1 MNLPF
6 EPIIIYKNNPRIA
19 KLHKTFQLYHINN
32 IEDAI
37 FQFFL
42 LLCRIIILNLQTYS
56 AYVNLWRARNE
67 KRSNF
72 YGEKYWKTV
81 CCILFFIRLGICC
94 LSGNARQGYCRA
106 NK

>member
-1 MNLPF
+1 MKLPF

-42 LLCRIIILNLQTYS
+42 LLCRIIILNLQT
-56 AYVNLWRARNE
+56 
-67 KRSNF
+67 
-72 YGEKYWKTV
+72 
-81 CCILFFIRLGICC
+81 
-94 LSGNARQGYCRA
+94 
-106 NK
+106 